1 MERVDM
7 IVTIMNYCH
16 DVNTCDV
23 CNIKAICKRKG
34 NSPSWDGESNE
45 VLSEACSLIKSEY
58 MPEAK
63 EPAEDAVNHPNHYNR
78 DGAMECIEEM
88 VLLFGIEETKS
99 FCKLNA
105 WKYRYRAADKGG
117 EEDMKK
123 SDRYVQIYKELCD
136 RLTHSEEQ
144 QG

>member
-1 MERVDM
+1 
-7 IVTIMNYCH
+7 
-16 DVNTCDV
+16 
-23 CNIKAICKRKG
+23 
-34 NSPSWDGESNE
+34 
-45 VLSEACSLIKSEY
+45 
-58 MPEAK
+58 
-63 EPAEDAVNHPNHYNR
+63 
-78 DGAMECIEEM
+78 MECIEEM